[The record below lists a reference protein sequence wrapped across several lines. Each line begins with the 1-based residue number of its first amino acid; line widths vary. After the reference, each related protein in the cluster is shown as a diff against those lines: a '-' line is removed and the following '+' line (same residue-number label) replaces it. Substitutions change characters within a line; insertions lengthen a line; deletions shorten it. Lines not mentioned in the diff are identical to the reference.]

1 MPQKKLQKTKKK
13 KSDSSKPDKPVKAKR
28 KPRGKDKP
36 NYVDKAEFELE
47 MKQYYESDIISHKL
61 GTFISKI
68 ANGLSFAP
76 NFINYSYKEEM
87 IGDALVKMVAA
98 LEHKKFK
105 LDSGHN
111 PFSYFTTIAFH
122 AFINRIKK
130 EKKHRQTITDYQ
142 ETVYDDMMSA
152 MGVDGTATDQS
163 SNEDD

>member
-1 MPQKKLQKTKKK
+1 MAQKKLKKNEEKPK
-13 KSDSSKPDKPVKAKR
+13 KEKIVKPKR
-28 KPRGKDKP
+28 KARPKDKP
-36 NYVDKAEFELE
+36 NYVDRAEFQQE
-47 MKQYYESDIISHKL
+47 MIDYYDDDGDIPEKL
-61 GTFISKI
+61 GIFIKKI

-105 LDSGHN
+105 IDSGHN

-130 EKKHRQTITDYQ
+130 EKKHRQTITDFQ
-142 ETVYDDMMSA
+142 DQVYDDMMGA
-152 MGVDGTATDQS
+152 MGVDGTATDQTTK
-163 SNEDD
+163 DDG

>member
-1 MPQKKLQKTKKK
+1 MAQKKLKKN
-13 KSDSSKPDKPVKAKR
+13 DDKPVKEKIVRPKR
-28 KPRGKDKP
+28 KTRPKDKP
-36 NYVDKAEFELE
+36 NYVNREEFQQE
-47 MKQYYESDIISHKL
+47 MVDFYKTDGDIPEKL
-61 GTFISKI
+61 GVFIKKI

-105 LDSGHN
+105 IDSGHN

-130 EKKHRQTITDYQ
+130 EKKHRQTITDFQ
-142 ETVYDDMMSA
+142 DQVYDDMMSA
-152 MGVDGTATDQS
+152 MGVDGTATDQTT
-163 SNEDD
+163 NDDG